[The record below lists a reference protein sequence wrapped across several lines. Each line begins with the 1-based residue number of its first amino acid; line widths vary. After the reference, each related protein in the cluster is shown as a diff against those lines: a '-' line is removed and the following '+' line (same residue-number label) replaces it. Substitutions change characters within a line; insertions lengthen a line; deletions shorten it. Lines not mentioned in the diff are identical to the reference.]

1 MIGKHI
7 LQVIKSSVNLNSIK
21 TNVVL
26 AALMYIPL
34 ASNLEPK
41 IGNMNLRIRIITIF
55 LKYCILPTLWALN
68 AVAHVDY
75 PPFICG
81 DELSYDLPFGPEE
94 CLEILS
100 QGDPLQTKKATP
112 ESVIDVIKTV
122 GGIELLQQD
131 FFLETYP
138 LNRRN
143 VLDLP
148 AFIKGLNYY
157 YPRYVFGAHL
167 FYDQMAKSYFTHNS
181 TNIGS
186 YIGMNQETVIEALH
200 NLLDKVKI
208 LFPSF
213 QLPFIDL
220 FDLFAN
226 AKVQERRFGIMFHMM
241 RKYKGKTF
249 LCYLPLYYFERN
261 YFLTEE
267 EQDRIMALLAISSP
281 EDEVDFQKKHLICDK
296 LGFGDMRFIMAYPVL
311 RRPDYE
317 IDLGAQITLPTAC
330 ALAKG
335 LLGSTYKDKNINQ
348 PAFNFTELLDL
359 GSVVET
365 RQEAIDKATEF
376 FLASLDRLSA
386 ILLDTSLGNN
396 GHLGVGIIANT
407 KARLST
413 FVYRPWAQAVVF
425 KTKIAAEYL
434 LPKTRRR
441 YFVEKDSAK
450 HFDDHNFNDESK
462 ATENLA
468 FLEQQFVDK
477 FFPYVL
483 ETRIHP
489 GFVFV
494 WTTKAIYAT
503 RYGEFHL
510 GSDTWLKTPD
520 HLGVINASPL
530 LADRLDRKKA
540 KGIWGY
546 QSTIFGS
553 IAFKNPKKNKDL
565 IVEFN
570 AAATI
575 ATRGIGGQFTIG
587 LLVEKN
593 F

>member
-1 MIGKHI
+1 M
-7 LQVIKSSVNLNSIK
+7 NSIK
-21 TNVVL
+21 TNAVL
-26 AALMYIPL
+26 AASTYIPL
-34 ASNLEPK
+34 AQDLKSK
-41 IGNMNLRIRIITIF
+41 IGNMNLRIRIAITLF
-55 LKYCILPTLWALN
+55 KYCVLSALLTLNVVVRA
-68 AVAHVDY
+68 DGGSFIY
-75 PPFICG
+75 DDGPSIDIPF
-81 DELSYDLPFGPEE
+81 DPEE
-94 CLEILS
+94 CLGFLS
-100 QGDPLQTKKATP
+100 EGGSPLTRNATP
-112 ESVIDVIKTV
+112 ESVIDIIKTV

-157 YPRYVFGAHL
+157 YPRYVFGAHA
-167 FYDQMAKSYFTHNS
+167 FYDQMTKSYFTHNS

-200 NLLDKVKI
+200 SLLSKVKI

-213 QLPFIDL
+213 EFPFIDL

-241 RKYKGKTF
+241 RKYKGNIF
-249 LCYLPLYYFERN
+249 LCYLPFYYFERN

-267 EQDRIMALLAISSP
+267 EQDRITALLASTSP
-281 EDEVDFQKKHLICDK
+281 EDEADFQKKHLICDK
-296 LGFGDMRFIMAYPVL
+296 LGFGDMRFIIAYPAL
-311 RRPDYE
+311 RNPDYE
-317 IDLGAQITLPTAC
+317 IDLGAQITLPTSC
-330 ALAKG
+330 ALVKG
-335 LLGSTYKDKNINQ
+335 LLGSTYKDKNTSQ
-348 PAFNFTELLDL
+348 PTFSFTEVLDL

-365 RQEAIDKATEF
+365 RQEAADKATEF

-396 GHLGVGIIANT
+396 GHLGIGIIANT
-407 KARLST
+407 KTRLSA

-425 KTKIAAEYL
+425 KSKIAAEYL

-441 YFVEKDSAK
+441 YFVEKDNAK
-450 HFDDHNFNDESK
+450 RFDDHNFNDESK

-546 QSTIFGS
+546 QSTVFGS

-570 AAATI
+570 VASTI